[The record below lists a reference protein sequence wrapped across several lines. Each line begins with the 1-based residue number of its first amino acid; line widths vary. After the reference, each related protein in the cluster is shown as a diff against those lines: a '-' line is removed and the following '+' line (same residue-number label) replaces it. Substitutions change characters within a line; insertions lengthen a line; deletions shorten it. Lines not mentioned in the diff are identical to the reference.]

1 ARYLGA
7 GHRVVFRPPRDTRDR
22 SIAGMQDQLEKR
34 VAELENEYRA
44 GQEML
49 AELDAKRADLH
60 QTLLRISGAIQVLKE
75 LLGTN
80 RESPGADAEV
90 PSSALLAG

>member
-1 ARYLGA
+1 MHER
-7 GHRVVFRPPRDTRDR
+7 
-22 SIAGMQDQLEKR
+22 LEKR
-34 VAELENEYRA
+34 VIKLEDEYRA

-75 LLGTN
+75 ILEAEPDPTADGAEPPQST
-80 RESPGADAEV
+80 SPPHHDGALSPRLV
-90 PSSALLAG
+90 AG

>member
-1 ARYLGA
+1 
-7 GHRVVFRPPRDTRDR
+7 
-22 SIAGMQDQLEKR
+22 MEEQLAKR
-34 VAELENEYRA
+34 VAELEAEYRA

-75 LLGTN
+75 LL
-80 RESPGADAEV
+80 DAPPDAPHQNSAPPA
-90 PSSALLAG
+90 PSLVTG